1 MGFLK
6 KMLGMKVFLI
16 LCLSVLSYSN
26 HNQNSKSSF
35 ISTQNPI
42 SLHLHGVD
50 LLEVLSINLDLSV
63 VRAVSMEVF
72 LTILPLTIVP
82 LTLPLSVE
90 AEEWV
95 VLLLQEKVALTT
107 VMMRR
112 RLRMRL

>member
-16 LCLSVLSYSN
+16 LCLSVLSYSD

-72 LTILPLTIVP
+72 LTIVP

-112 RLRMRL
+112 RLRMKL

>member
-63 VRAVSMEVF
+63 VRVVSMEVF

-82 LTLPLSVE
+82 LTLPLSL
-90 AEEWV
+90 EEWV

-112 RLRMRL
+112 RLWMKL

>member
-16 LCLSVLSYSN
+16 LCLSVLSYSD

-90 AEEWV
+90 EWV

-112 RLRMRL
+112 RLWMKL